1 MPDQT
6 LTHLAMLL
14 DRSGSMQTIKQATE
28 QGFDLFLA
36 EQREAPGRCTVTL
49 AQFDNEYEEVYTDLD
64 VREVPPLDLRPR
76 GMTALLDSIG
86 RLVQTTALRIAQ
98 LPEEQRPGAVIVGI
112 MTDGLENASKEYTH
126 AAIKALVTEREE
138 QFGWT
143 FLYMGANQD
152 AIEVG
157 ASLGVKRERSLTYD
171 TANVD
176 QAYAA
181 TSRSM
186 AGMRTAMAAG
196 APPAAAR
203 DQHAVYTEADRAA
216 AGGSGPA
223 RRPRAAAPWAG
234 PAPTPPVRASRG
246 TKDDPF
252 DETAL
257 LQHLRSVLA
266 SGSPTLADV
275 GTFGGRAVVWAT
287 VRGVSVFL
295 NADSSRAALQQLVDA
310 VADGPLPWNVIA
322 NRTGQLNKVTFRS
335 GRRVRGFYCY
345 TSEVQPAAGPL
356 GGVPAAR

>member
-1 MPDQT
+1 MPDNA

-14 DRSGSMQTIKQATE
+14 DRSGSMQAIKTATE
-28 QGFDLFLA
+28 QGFDLFLS

-64 VREVPPLDLRPR
+64 IRQVPRLDLRPR

-112 MTDGLENASKEYTH
+112 MTDGMENASKEFTH

-138 QFGWT
+138 TFGWT

-157 ASLGVKRERSLTYD
+157 ESIGVKRERSLTYD

-186 AGMRTAMAAG
+186 AAMRGAVWAG
-196 APPAAAR
+196 AAPAAAR
-203 DQHAVYTEADRAA
+203 DQHAGYTEAERL
-216 AGGSGPA
+216 S
-223 RRPRAAAPWAG
+223 AAAPRGAARRG
-234 PAPTPPVRASRG
+234 GEG
-246 TKDDPF
+246 TKTSPF
-252 DETAL
+252 SELEL
-257 LQHLRSVLA
+257 LAHLRSWLTTGETTV
-266 SGSPTLADV
+266 ADV
-275 GTFGGRAVVWAT
+275 TSYGGSAALHAVLG
-287 VRGVSVFL
+287 GVPVFI
-295 NADSSRAALQQLVDA
+295 NADSSRAAVQELIDDA
-310 VADGPLPWNVIA
+310 ARGPVRWSALA
-322 NRTGQLNKVTFRS
+322 NRSGTLNKVTFRPDGAS
-335 GRRVRGFYCY
+335 VPGFYCY
-345 TSEVQPAAGPL
+345 TSEVQRTAGPL
-356 GGVPAAR
+356 GAVANRR

>member
-14 DRSGSMQTIKQATE
+14 DRSGSMQSIKQATE

-49 AQFDNEYEEVYTDLD
+49 AQFDDEYEEVYTDLD

-76 GMTALLDSIG
+76 GRTALLDSIG

-138 QFGWT
+138 TFGWT

-157 ASLGVKRERSLTYD
+157 ASLGVRRERSLTYD

-181 TSRSM
+181 TSRTMASM
-186 AGMRTAMAAG
+186 RSAVAAG
-196 APPAAAR
+196 AAPAAAR

-216 AGGSGPA
+216 ARGPVPA
-223 RRPRAAAPWAG
+223 RSSATAARRAAT
-234 PAPTPPVRASRG
+234 PAPARPAPRG

-252 DETAL
+252 DE
-257 LQHLRSVLA
+257 QHLLAHVRSVLA
-266 SGSPTLADV
+266 TGSPTLADKE
-275 GTFGGRAVVWAT
+275 TYGGRAVVWAT
-287 VRGVSVFL
+287 LRGVPVFL

-310 VADGPLPWNVIA
+310 AVAGPLPWTVIA
-322 NRTGQLNKVTFRS
+322 NRSGQLNKVTFRA
-335 GRRVRGFYCY
+335 GERVQGFYCY
-345 TSEVQPAAGPL
+345 TTDVQPAAGPL
-356 GGVPAAR
+356 GDVAAAR